1 MAALMDDAIGPTPG
15 PVRLWRTSHTGGH
28 RFAPTVVVLPQATM
42 WAWADVVL
50 LRVVVGAEAPPGGA
64 VDRYRGCA
72 VLGPPAHQVLE
83 RAVLVEVGWSLLASW
98 RRVRDLGDDRFRLES
113 EPGGTWEATV
123 TGSRRVPQ
131 PDCRTDPALA
141 AKQSVEFEV
150 KDLRRVIPA

>member
-1 MAALMDDAIGPTPG
+1 
-15 PVRLWRTSHTGGH
+15 
-28 RFAPTVVVLPQATM
+28 M
-42 WAWADVVL
+42 WAWADVAL
-50 LRVVVGAEAPPGGA
+50 LRVVVGAEAHPGGA

-83 RAVLVEVGWSLLASW
+83 RAVLVEVGWPLLASW

-123 TGSRRVPQ
+123 TESRRVPQ
-131 PDCRTDPALA
+131 PDCRTDPGLA